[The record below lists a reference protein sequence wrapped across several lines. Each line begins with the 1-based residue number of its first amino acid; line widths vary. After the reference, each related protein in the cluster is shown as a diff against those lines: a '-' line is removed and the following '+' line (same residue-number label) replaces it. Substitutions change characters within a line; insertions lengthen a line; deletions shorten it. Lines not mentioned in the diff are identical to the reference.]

1 MLTVKIYVT
10 LKEGIL
16 DVQGATI
23 LKALKSLGNGNVD
36 DVRVGKYLQVKLED
50 KGDTEEQIKKMC
62 GQLLTNPIIE
72 DYTFEVVD

>member
-1 MLTVKIYVT
+1 MAKVKIYVT

-23 LKALKSLGNGNVD
+23 LKALKSLGYDNVA
-36 DVRVGKYLQVKLED
+36 DVKVGKYLQVEIDD
-50 KGDTEEQIKKMC
+50 KSDIDEQIKKMC

-72 DYTFEVVD
+72 DYSFEVAE